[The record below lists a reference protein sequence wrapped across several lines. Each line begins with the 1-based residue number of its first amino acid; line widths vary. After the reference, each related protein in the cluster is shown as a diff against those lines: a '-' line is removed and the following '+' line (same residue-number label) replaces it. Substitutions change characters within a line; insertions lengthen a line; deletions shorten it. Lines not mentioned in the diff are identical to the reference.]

1 MKRSPLRIFAA
12 ACIVVAGICLIVTI
26 YLFCLDDKSVS
37 QGDFI
42 CYWAAES
49 QFLHS
54 ANPYDPAVM
63 LRQER
68 ALGLDRD
75 QPIMLYSPPVALLL
89 AAPFGVLSAKNSLIL
104 WMLAMLGCLT
114 ASIGLLGLLF
124 GRPVDRLY
132 LLGCIFPP
140 ALACLSVGQIGI
152 FLLLGLVLF
161 LYLHHSRPWLAGAAL
176 LPCAMKPHLFLPLA
190 IVLLLW
196 VVTRKA
202 YRILAGFALALAAAC
217 ALPLAINPHIWSQY
231 SRMMHDGLALNIYA
245 PTLCS
250 TFRLLVDRQAPWTQ
264 FLLEAAA
271 CCWAPWYF
279 WSRRDC
285 WRWMDQGMLLLLVSA
300 LCSPFGWITDE
311 AILLPA
317 VLAGLYRAAESRRSF
332 LPLWLIAGAALIEVM
347 AGTQITTPYYVWT
360 TPAWLIWYL
369 YATGKIGAR
378 SGQAHSD
385 AAIRAKP
392 QFPCP

>member
-12 ACIVVAGICLIVTI
+12 ACIVVVGICLIVAI
-26 YLFCLDDKSVS
+26 YTFSLDDKS
-37 QGDFI
+37 I
-42 CYWAAES
+42 CQRDSSGYWATEF
-49 QFLHS
+49 QFLHG

-63 LRQER
+63 LQQER
-68 ALGLDRD
+68 ALCRDRD
-75 QPIMLYSPPVALLL
+75 KPMVLYSPPVALVL

-104 WMLAMLGCLT
+104 WQLAMLGCLT

-132 LLGCIFPP
+132 ILGSIFPP

-161 LYLHHSRPWLAGAAL
+161 LYLHHSRPWLAGVAL

-202 YRILAGFALALAAAC
+202 YRVLAGFALALAVAC
-217 ALPLAINPHIWSQY
+217 VLPLAINPHIWSQY

-264 FLLEAAA
+264 FILEGTA

-279 WSRRDC
+279 WSRRDD

-317 VLAGLYRAAESRRSF
+317 VLAGLYRAVESRRSF

-378 SGQAHSD
+378 SGHASSD
-385 AAIRAKP
+385 AAIGG
-392 QFPCP
+392 